1 MYAAQPPPLLH
12 SGPEESAAPAT
23 DPPPPPPPPR
33 QWWDPRPVRSRQR
46 SGGEGGDLAAGAGR
60 QPCTRHMLGI
70 LGEGRADEERGSD
83 DGEG

>member
-1 MYAAQPPPLLH
+1 MYATQPPPLLH

-23 DPPPPPPPPR
+23 DPPPPPPPR